1 MGYILWCVG
10 ALAAFSRYN
19 LLDLIQFV
27 ERVDGRE
34 VVDVKAQDLIPYLF
48 QYRVIELEDAHLH
61 ALATISQS
69 LSVRFACRSHRCV
82 VGLKL
87 LQDDLRAL
95 HNAARHTRYLSHM
108 DTKRVL

>member
-34 VVDVKAQDLIPYLF
+34 VVNVKPQDLIPYLF
-48 QYRVIELEDAHLH
+48 QYRIIELEDVELDTVAVLADILHLRFSG
-61 ALATISQS
+61 ISY
-69 LSVRFACRSHRCV
+69 LSVIS
-82 VGLKL
+82 LKL
-87 LQDDLRAL
+87 FQLAVQGIVLEILQLGA
-95 HNAARHTRYLSHM
+95 S
-108 DTKRVL
+108 